1 MGFAT
6 ATVLANA
13 HAIACA
19 TATTDDRLTVVGG
32 K

>member
-1 MGFAT
+1 MSFAC
-6 ATVLANA
+6 AHACANA
-13 HAIACA
+13 RAPA